1 MGLDETGNL
10 YSWGSSKFGVLGINT
25 SKLMK
30 DHTDDPTRLDTYNKS
45 NVKNK
50 VKNFYYQSFTI
61 GNSENRLKFDYFP
74 PFI

>member
-1 MGLDETGNL
+1 
-10 YSWGSSKFGVLGINT
+10 
-25 SKLMK
+25 MK

-61 GNSENRLKFDYFP
+61 GNSENRLKFD
-74 PFI
+74 

>member
-1 MGLDETGNL
+1 
-10 YSWGSSKFGVLGINT
+10 
-25 SKLMK
+25 MK

-61 GNSENRLKFDYFP
+61 GNSENRLKFDQFP
-74 PFI
+74 PFIQLKDMKTNIDQYN